1 MNAHPAP
8 LDARKSEDL
17 NNMMRPQME
26 ANGYGNIKALT
37 SSLGATKGSEL

>member
-17 NNMMRPQME
+17 NNMMRLQME
-26 ANGYGNIKALT
+26 ANGYNHV
-37 SSLGATKGSEL
+37 